1 LFGRFERSFFKSQEN
16 NDCSPM
22 LNQIGAMSEDEFLQM
37 QKKYGNA
44 DG

>member
-1 LFGRFERSFFKSQEN
+1 LAALRDPFKSQEN

-37 QKKYGNA
+37 QKKKYGNA
-44 DG
+44 AG